1 MEFDL
6 VFEGGGAKGMVFV
19 GAMQAFN
26 EAGHTV
32 GRLLGTSAGAIT
44 ATLLAAGYTR
54 EEMLEA
60 LVERENG
67 KPVFAGFMGVP
78 GPFSK
83 AQVSGSAIAEFFTAL
98 DIPFVPGFVE
108 EKIDDAF
115 LKLFSSSEKFRHLFS
130 FIERGGWYSATRFR
144 TWIEDK
150 MNSGVFDGKPRN
162 FGGMTLQQFY
172 HATKKELGLI
182 ATDTSGQQML
192 ILNHRTAPQCPVV
205 WAVRMSMSIP
215 LVWQEVEWQESWGKY
230 RDQDLT
236 GHLIVDGGM
245 LSNFPIELFY
255 SDAKHITDVMG
266 DKSASEI
273 IGLLIDEQIYV
284 ADAPPL
290 HAVTAELDMG
300 NLKTIQR
307 LKGLI
312 DTMTTAHDKRIIDV
326 LSDLVVR
333 LPAKGF
339 GTTEFDMSDARRN
352 ALLAA
357 GKEEMKKYLNRRA
370 ARMGMEASPSFEELN
385 RVQMVATKFAEK
397 ILEIEDQ

>member
-1 MEFDL
+1 
-6 VFEGGGAKGMVFV
+6 
-19 GAMQAFN
+19 
-26 EAGHTV
+26 
-32 GRLLGTSAGAIT
+32 
-44 ATLLAAGYTR
+44 
-54 EEMLEA
+54 
-60 LVERENG
+60 
-67 KPVFAGFMGVP
+67 
-78 GPFSK
+78 
-83 AQVSGSAIAEFFTAL
+83 
-98 DIPFVPGFVE
+98 
-108 EKIDDAF
+108 
-115 LKLFSSSEKFRHLFS
+115 
-130 FIERGGWYSATRFR
+130 
-144 TWIEDK
+144 
-150 MNSGVFDGKPRN
+150 
-162 FGGMTLQQFY
+162 
-172 HATKKELGLI
+172 
-182 ATDTSGQQML
+182 
-192 ILNHRTAPQCPVV
+192 
-205 WAVRMSMSIP
+205 
-215 LVWQEVEWQESWGKY
+215 
-230 RDQDLT
+230 
-236 GHLIVDGGM
+236 
-245 LSNFPIELFY
+245 
-255 SDAKHITDVMG
+255 MG